1 MLGVRWMGV
10 ATTCRQFTQPAPL
23 CYIPLR
29 ACVQRYV
36 VLVYMVLGT
45 RCIDL
50 QRMIEVGEAVKL
62 LGVGRVG
69 IVGGADSLDC

>member
-1 MLGVRWMGV
+1 MALG
-10 ATTCRQFTQPAPL
+10 A
-23 CYIPLR
+23 
-29 ACVQRYV
+29 
-36 VLVYMVLGT
+36 

-69 IVGGADSLDC
+69 RVGGADSLGSW